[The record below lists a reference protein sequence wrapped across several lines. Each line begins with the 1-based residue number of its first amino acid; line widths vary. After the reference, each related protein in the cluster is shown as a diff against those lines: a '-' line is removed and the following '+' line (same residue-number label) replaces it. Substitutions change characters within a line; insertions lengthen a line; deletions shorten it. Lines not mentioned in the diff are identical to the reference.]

1 MRTKILRIRMAEP
14 DFETVKKRAV
24 TEGKNVSE
32 TIRDLVRIGL
42 RNRSG
47 PGEGSDLAI
56 APETVRKAVE
66 GAVQA
71 AGLGE
76 LKAEIRALER
86 TLFDARKTD
95 PGSGETSGFAWTKSQ
110 AGFLIY
116 TVACISKF
124 FEEYNAAWNANDQQ
138 KLMRRTDLVDESGLR
153 EVQKYLPGW
162 KKRRG
167 ENE

>member
-1 MRTKILRIRMAEP
+1 MKTITLRIRV
-14 DFETVKKRAV
+14 DSGTVNLLKSRAGS
-24 TEGKNVSE
+24 EGKS
-32 TIRDLVRIGL
+32 L
-42 RNRSG
+42 S
-47 PGEGSDLAI
+47 
-56 APETVRKAVE
+56 ETVRTLILQSLESGRASVPVLDPESVKKAVE
-66 GAVQA
+66 AAIQA
-71 AGLGE
+71 SDLGP